1 MMKIL
6 FVKNSEIYSGGF
18 YARAALRRT
27 GRTSSGGLSSGKN
40 QCAYIAYF
48 RLMAHGRVY
57 ETSLGGNGK
66 FLRGSFKCGLFY
78 AAGGNASPFLVKTRK
93 LTDVGEAHLRS
104 HRGNGKLAAFQ
115 QGVRFG

>member
-1 MMKIL
+1 MRGQRSAEPDGRHRADSVAEKIN
-6 FVKNSEIYSGGF
+6 VCVYNS
-18 YARAALRRT
+18 
-27 GRTSSGGLSSGKN
+27 
-40 QCAYIAYF
+40 YF

-104 HRGNGKLAAFQ
+104 HRGNGKIAAFQ
-115 QGVRFG
+115 QGVRFR